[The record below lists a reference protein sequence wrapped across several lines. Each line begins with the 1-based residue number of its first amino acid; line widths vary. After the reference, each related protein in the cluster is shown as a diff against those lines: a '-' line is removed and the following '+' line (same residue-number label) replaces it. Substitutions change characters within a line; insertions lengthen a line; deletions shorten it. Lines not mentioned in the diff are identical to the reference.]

1 MIRRL
6 SLTNWRNYADVDV
19 PFEAGTTFVVAANG
33 IGKSSLVEAAR
44 WALFGH
50 IADTGT
56 AVRAGETVA
65 NATVEIV
72 LPSMRIL
79 TISRD
84 LVTRKNSR
92 TPYPA
97 PEATVDGARIKVAEL
112 EELIAE
118 EYKTEPTFL
127 ASVTMPPVDLAAAR
141 PDNLGLE
148 EHLGRYYG
156 VHGLRHAADVL
167 NQRKTETNKKIA
179 GVKTTNAAS
188 AKLLTDMLDQTRQ
201 AADDVVAAETAH
213 AETRVQ
219 LQAAQRNQ
227 ADLAQTVA
235 WQAQQQAWTAEV
247 DQLHREFV
255 AVADSLPI
263 EPAARSDIEE
273 GEFTATLAT
282 AVETQRAA
290 ITEVD
295 VRLAVIANTIETL
308 NSNRARL
315 EAAHDDCP
323 VCRRP
328 LDDTTIEAAG
338 AAAAHDVAILHDER
352 DTLTRQRADLAE
364 ALASLTDI
372 QGRAHMI
379 RSLPSAPAPAD
390 PAADDADPDELAR
403 LEHQALE
410 TMIQARTRL
419 ATAQQNLES
428 AQAADEAM
436 RELQALFDQQARLSI
451 ALDATEK
458 TLRDLLDDAV
468 RPMASAVNARWMIL
482 FPDRGPLTTSSD
494 GTVTRT
500 VNNEALSFDSFSTG
514 EGAGLTL
521 LIRLVVASMATKA
534 DFCWFDEPLEHMD
547 PDTRRHVAS
556 MLTRAGSGD
565 GPLQQIV
572 VTTYEEPL
580 ARQLNVRD
588 PDRVHLIDVRQS
600 EQAS

>member
-19 PFEAGTTFVVAANG
+19 RFEAGTTFVVAANG

-50 IADTGT
+50 IVGTGT
-56 AVRAGETVA
+56 AVRAGETAA
-65 NATVEIV
+65 NATVELI

-97 PEATVDGARIKVAEL
+97 PEVTVDGAPINVAEL
-112 EELIAE
+112 EGLIAE
-118 EYKTEPTFL
+118 EYQTEPTFL
-127 ASVTMPPVDLAAAR
+127 ASVTMPPVDLATAK

-167 NQRKTETNKKIA
+167 NQRKTETTKKIA

-188 AKLLTDMLDQTRQ
+188 AKLLTDIREQTRQ
-201 AADDVVAAETAH
+201 AAEDVAAAETAH
-213 AETRVQ
+213 AETRGL
-219 LQAAQRNQ
+219 LQAAQSHQ
-227 ADLAQTVA
+227 AHLAQTVA
-235 WQAQQQAWTAEV
+235 WQAQQQARTAEV
-247 DQLHREFV
+247 DHLRREFV
-255 AVADSLPI
+255 VVAEVLPV
-263 EPAARSDIEE
+263 EAAAPGGIEE
-273 GEFTATLAT
+273 SDFTATLAA
-282 AVETQRAA
+282 AVETQRAEL
-290 ITEVD
+290 TEVD
-295 VRLAVIANTIETL
+295 VRLAVIASTVETL
-308 NSNRARL
+308 DSNRAKL

-328 LDDTTIEAAG
+328 LDDTTVEAAE
-338 AAAAHDVAILHDER
+338 AAAAHDIAILHDER
-352 DTLTRQRADLAE
+352 DILTRRRADLAE

-372 QGRAHMI
+372 QRRVRMI
-379 RSLPSAPAPAD
+379 PSLPPAPAAAD
-390 PAADDADPDELAR
+390 PAADDADPVELAR
-403 LEHQALE
+403 LEHEALE
-410 TMIQARTRL
+410 TLIQARTRL
-419 ATAQQNLES
+419 ATAQQDLES

-436 RELQALFDQQARLSI
+436 RELQALFDQQARLSV

-458 TLRDLLDDAV
+458 TLRDLLDEAV
-468 RPMASAVNARWMIL
+468 RPMASAVNARWMSL
-482 FPDRGPLTTSSD
+482 FPDRGPLDTSAD

-500 VNNEALSFDSFSTG
+500 VNNQPLPFDSFSTG

-588 PDRVHLIDVRQS
+588 PHRVHLIDVRQS
-600 EQAS
+600 EQDS